1 LILRASL
8 IIKRHIEH
16 ILFTTQQKILL
27 HSAVHDFVHDWAK
40 SVKEGGFS
48 EKPLWW
54 LKSRRSS
61 GERKNKKS
69 KMVQLRPRAIT
80 VDRGSRG
87 FGLSL
92 IYRGLDKYEEK
103 DTGIF
108 VARVVPG
115 GQAQRFGVREHDKIL
130 TINGKTPRNV
140 DDAVGVIKQAGN
152 QIKLV
157 VLREEEG
164 GGDVTTD
171 GEGDRTSMSSRGEEI
186 NSSWMAQSLG
196 PGGQPISRS
205 GSARSFNT
213 TFGRAHPGAPGTPSP
228 RPARANLGQGV
239 QQQPSLQQTAQQREF
254 LRQQEEYK
262 RQQQQAAEAQ
272 RQNEMV
278 QHQLQAEQD
287 RLAREREEL
296 QIQKEQIAREHQQR
310 QQQQQQQQQQEN
322 VSVKDTV
329 RGILESS
336 KFGNDFGF
344 ERPKSAGS
352 RVTEETK
359 NLTEN
364 VTKTIE
370 RGGALRA
377 STRSLHN
384 LGLDNYPNPEMP
396 ESSRLTRKEEKSAL
410 QNLNNRLAGY
420 IDRVRTLQNENHKL
434 YHQVRTFE
442 EYKTTEISNVKELY
456 DTQLDELKKAL
467 ENMNKN
473 YNQLKVGAE
482 GLLHENEDLKDKVK
496 KKDTDLL
503 NSMDRSN
510 ALEEEL
516 RNLGN
521 RLSKTEDEHRRTQD
535 QLRDVLPEL
544 ESLRARLGDAKS
556 TLDKEHLK
564 SADLENKCEQL
575 EEELKFKM
583 SLLEKELIEVKHQKE
598 VEISKI
604 DGTLHDEYEDRL
616 QKALQEL
623 RDIYDNKMQQNRD
636 DFEKRYEDRIRE
648 LQSQLTQERGST
660 AGSVQAIKESRSR
673 IEALISKVS
682 DLEGANL
689 ALNQKIA
696 DMAQEMEDQRSNHRA
711 QLAAK
716 DDEIKRLL
724 DELTNQMKEY
734 QNLQEIKIAL
744 DMEIAVFRRLIESEE
759 DRLDMDLS
767 RGHGGMSH
775 GSSNEG
781 ITVEKT
787 RESSFQ
793 RKVTVS
799 QTQL

>member
-1 LILRASL
+1 
-8 IIKRHIEH
+8 
-16 ILFTTQQKILL
+16 
-27 HSAVHDFVHDWAK
+27 
-40 SVKEGGFS
+40 
-48 EKPLWW
+48 
-54 LKSRRSS
+54 
-61 GERKNKKS
+61 
-69 KMVQLRPRAIT
+69 MVQLRPRAIT

-164 GGDVTTD
+164 AGDVTTD
-171 GEGDRTSMSSRGEEI
+171 GEGDRASMSSQEI
-186 NSSWMAQSLG
+186 SSNWMRETLG

-213 TFGRAHPGAPGTPSP
+213 TFGQRPQGAPGTPSP
-228 RPARANLGQGV
+228 RPSRANLGQGV
-239 QQQPSLQQTAQQREF
+239 QQQPSHPGMQQSAQQREF
-254 LRQQEEYK
+254 LRQQEDYR

-278 QHQLQAEQD
+278 QHQLQQEQD

-296 QIQKEQIAREHQQR
+296 QLQKEAIAREEQQRR
-310 QQQQQQQQQQEN
+310 QQQIPES

-359 NLTEN
+359 KLTEN

-377 STRSLHN
+377 STRSLHD

-442 EYKTTEISNVKELY
+442 EYKQTEISNVKELY
-456 DTQLDELKKAL
+456 DNQIDDLKKAL
-467 ENMNKN
+467 DNMNKN

-482 GLLHENEDLKDKVK
+482 GLLHENEDLKEKVK
-496 KKDTDLL
+496 KKETDLL
-503 NSMDRSN
+503 NSMDRAN

-521 RLSKTEDEHRRTQD
+521 KLSRTEDEQRRTQD
-535 QLRDVLPEL
+535 QLRDLLPEL
-544 ESLRARLGDAKS
+544 EALRARLGEAKS
-556 TLDKEHLK
+556 ALDKEHLK
-564 SADLENKCEQL
+564 SADLENKCQTL

-583 SLLEKELIEVKHQKE
+583 SLLEKELVEVKHQKE

-604 DGTLHDEYEDRL
+604 DGKLHDEYEDRL

-623 RDIYDNKMQQNRD
+623 RDIYDKKMEENRD
-636 DFEKRYEDRIRE
+636 DFEKRYEDRIRD
-648 LQSQLTQERGST
+648 LQTQLTQSRGST
-660 AGSVQAIKESRSR
+660 AGSAQEIKESRSR
-673 IEALISKVS
+673 IETLISKVS

-696 DMAQEMEDQRSNHRA
+696 DMAQEMEDQRSSHRA
-711 QLAAK
+711 QLAGK
-716 DDEIKRLL
+716 DDEIKRLIE
-724 DELTNQMKEY
+724 ELTQQMKEY
-734 QNLQEIKIAL
+734 QHLQEIKIAL

-759 DRLDMDLS
+759 DRLDMNDS
-767 RGHGGMSH
+767 RDRGGLSH
-775 GSSNEG
+775 GSSNEA
-781 ITVEKT
+781 ITVERKS
-787 RESSFQ
+787 ESSFQ

>member
-1 LILRASL
+1 
-8 IIKRHIEH
+8 
-16 ILFTTQQKILL
+16 
-27 HSAVHDFVHDWAK
+27 
-40 SVKEGGFS
+40 
-48 EKPLWW
+48 LWW
-54 LKSRRSS
+54 LKSSKIW
-61 GERKNKKS
+61 GKKKSS

-164 GGDVTTD
+164 GGDITTD
-171 GEGDRTSMSSRGEEI
+171 GEGDRTSMSSQEI
-186 NSSWMAQSLG
+186 NSSWRPQHMRETLG

-213 TFGRAHPGAPGTPSP
+213 TFGQGQRLQGAPGTPSP

-239 QQQPSLQQTAQQREF
+239 QQHPSMQQSAQQREF
-254 LRQQEEYK
+254 LRQQEEYR
-262 RQQQQAAEAQ
+262 RQQHQASEAQ

-278 QHQLQAEQD
+278 QQQLQAEQD

-296 QIQKEQIAREHQQR
+296 QIQKEQIARDEAEKR
-310 QQQQQQQQQQEN
+310 RREQEP
-322 VSVKDTV
+322 VTVKDTV

-344 ERPKSAGS
+344 ERPKSAGPGS
-352 RVTEETK
+352 RVTEMIPSYIHPQHLAPTTHQQQQMLFAAARHARLQETK
-359 NLTEN
+359 KLTEN

-377 STRSLHN
+377 STRSLHD
-384 LGLDNYPNPEMP
+384 LGLDNYPNPEFP
-396 ESSRLTRKEEKSAL
+396 EASRLTRKEEKSAL

-442 EYKTTEISNVKELY
+442 EYKQTEISNVKDLY
-456 DTQLDELKKAL
+456 DKQLEELKKAL
-467 ENMNKN
+467 DNMNKN

-496 KKDTDLL
+496 KKETDLL
-503 NSMDRSN
+503 NSMDRAN

-521 RLSKTEDEHRRTQD
+521 KLSKTEDEHRRTQD

-544 ESLRARLGDAKS
+544 EALRARLGDAKS
-556 TLDKEHLK
+556 ALDKEHLK
-564 SADLENKCEQL
+564 SADLENKCQQL

-583 SLLEKELIEVKHQKE
+583 SLLEKELVEVKHQKE

-604 DGTLHDEYEDRL
+604 DGKLHDEYEDRL

-623 RDIYDNKMQQNRD
+623 RDIYDKKMEENRD
-636 DFEKRYEDRIRE
+636 DFEKRYEDRIRD
-648 LQSQLTQERGST
+648 LQSQLTRERGST
-660 AGSVQAIKESRSR
+660 AGSVQEIR
-673 IEALISKVS
+673 VS
-682 DLEGANL
+682 
-689 ALNQKIA
+689 
-696 DMAQEMEDQRSNHRA
+696 S
-711 QLAAK
+711 
-716 DDEIKRLL
+716 
-724 DELTNQMKEY
+724 
-734 QNLQEIKIAL
+734 QN
-744 DMEIAVFRRLIESEE
+744 
-759 DRLDMDLS
+759 
-767 RGHGGMSH
+767 
-775 GSSNEG
+775 
-781 ITVEKT
+781 
-787 RESSFQ
+787 
-793 RKVTVS
+793 
-799 QTQL
+799 